1 MVQEIC
7 LWSRGIGGIKAST
20 STESEAQ
27 KAKQDVVVDKQEQT
41 TDSSTSEETLPQEDY
56 TTTLFDGLTTGE
68 E

>member
-1 MVQEIC
+1 MVYQVC
-7 LWSRGIGGIKAST
+7 LCGGIKAST

-41 TDSSTSEETLPQEDY
+41 TDSSTSDKMFSQEDD